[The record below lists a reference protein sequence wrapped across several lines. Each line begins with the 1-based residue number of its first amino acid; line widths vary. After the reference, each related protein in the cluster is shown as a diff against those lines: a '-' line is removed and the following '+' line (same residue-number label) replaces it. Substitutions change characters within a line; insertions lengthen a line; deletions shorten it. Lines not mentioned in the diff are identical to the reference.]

1 MNTQYFF
8 IHVIL
13 LGILTVVAFV
23 AAVIL
28 AIIWYNEKEEN
39 PSWMIGSR
47 TKWGIASVLC
57 FLLFGGGLGWWIA
70 SGNEPWR
77 HEYTSLH
84 DIKDVTFPDGT
95 KVQMFT
101 CDNTH
106 HNVTSMFG
114 KVIDEKEWQI
124 RRVRWSPLY
133 LGVSWS
139 CCTRCQQGDHYFLE
153 HKKGEQ
159 PSIELQDNLPAEKL
173 PPPAK

>member
-8 IHVIL
+8 IHIIPLVIL
-13 LGILTVVAFV
+13 TILALVGSLVFCVTYFNDTNRQGEKKSKW
-23 AAVIL
+23 AVI
-28 AIIWYNEKEEN
+28 
-39 PSWMIGSR
+39 SF
-47 TKWGIASVLC
+47 LC
-57 FLLFGGGLGWWIA
+57 FAFFGGGLSWWIA

-84 DIKDVTFPDGT
+84 EIKDVTFPDGT

-114 KVIDEKEWQI
+114 KVIDDTEWQI

-139 CCTRCQQGDHYFLE
+139 CNQRCQQGDHYFLE
-153 HKKGEQ
+153 HKKGVH
-159 PSIELQDNLPAEKL
+159 PSIELPGETPAEKL
-173 PPPAK
+173 PDPAK